1 MYLELTPEDTLRD
14 LQNLIIDA
22 IPGFEFPRKNLLD
35 YNLDVA
41 IAVGYRVK
49 SPNATAFRKWA
60 TNVLKEYALPFK
72 TSSNARHQ
80 CPRK

>member
-1 MYLELTPEDTLRD
+1 MWKNARTVPDGKNYLV
-14 LQNLIIDA
+14 
-22 IPGFEFPRKNLLD
+22 D
-35 YNLDVA
+35 YYNFYVV

-49 SPNATAFRKWA
+49 SPNTTVFRKWA

>member
-1 MYLELTPEDTLRD
+1 MWKNARTGPDGKNYLV
-14 LQNLIIDA
+14 
-22 IPGFEFPRKNLLD
+22 D
-35 YNLDVA
+35 YYNFYVV

-49 SPNATAFRKWA
+49 SPNTIVFRKWA

-80 CPRK
+80 CHFLTTGIKSSFSFN